1 MLIRKKDLSTYFITA
16 QELTEAIKRDIIRD
30 TKVSQKTILALNAF
44 VLAGNKI
51 VDLTTEFEK
60 YNLTIN

>member
-1 MLIRKKDLSTYFITA
+1 MLIKKKYIADYFKTA
-16 QELTEAIKRDIIRD
+16 QELSEAIKRDIIRD

-44 VLAGNKI
+44 VIASNNI
-51 VDLTTEFEK
+51 ADLTAEMDK